1 MISTAGNDKAITIQ
15 DIEDAMAHL
24 KSIPQNKDWIV
35 VTPNGLMYV
44 GEYEKVANIFYRNH
58 PLLKNPLIP
67 VFDYN
72 V

>member
-1 MISTAGNDKAITIQ
+1 MISTTGNNKAITIQ

-44 GEYEKVANIFYRNH
+44 GEYKDVARVFYMNH
-58 PLLKNPLIP
+58 PLLKNPFIP
-67 VFDYN
+67 VID
-72 V
+72 